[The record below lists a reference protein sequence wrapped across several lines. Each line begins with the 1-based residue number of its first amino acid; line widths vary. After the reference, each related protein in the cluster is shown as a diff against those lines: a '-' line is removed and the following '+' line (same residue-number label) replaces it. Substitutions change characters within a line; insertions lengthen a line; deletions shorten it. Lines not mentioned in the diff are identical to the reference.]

1 MKKDN
6 NSLIRKVTTDIGT
19 FTVYFPYAVFNPE
32 DRMNQIPKVLEEF
45 TFSKPNSNLMFLSD
59 EERRAYVNRIHDQ
72 NALKL
77 QEVLNKAVK
86 FGIST
91 PFCGVDLY
99 YADREVVLG
108 WIMRKLV
115 EFLQVSLFFIDI

>member
-6 NSLIRKVTTDIGT
+6 TLIRKVTTDIGT
-19 FTVYFPYAVFNPE
+19 FTVHFPYAVFNPE
-32 DRMNQIPKVLEEF
+32 DRMNQIPKVLEQF
-45 TFSKPNSNLMFLSD
+45 AFRKPDPTLVFHSD
-59 EERRAYVNRIHDQ
+59 EERRAYVNSIHDQ
-72 NALKL
+72 NARKL

-91 PFCGVDLY
+91 PFCSVDLY

-108 WIMRKLV
+108 
-115 EFLQVSLFFIDI
+115 